1 MVPPPL
7 LETDPLLAADTIICV
22 ANRAFSGIPVG
33 IADQENRSDRSLSS
47 TDIGI
52 CTGGSK
58 SSRKL
63 TYRDVESEVNEH
75 YYDKEDYYSSS
86 LDILASYLKGQKIIY
101 MESHA
106 FCQKRLNYLMFP
118 AIFISSVSS
127 VLAPSTSDYDWAP
140 TLIASLAALNAFMLA
155 IVSYMKLDATA
166 EAHKISAHQYD
177 KVQSAC
183 EFASGKILL
192 FSGAGID
199 RENTTLEETLA
210 TKISQ
215 FEKSI
220 SDIKETNQFIIPR
233 TIRLRFPTIYSTNV
247 FSIIKKIEDLR
258 KLYITNL
265 KSIRNKITHHA
276 SITAN
281 YREHAPNEV
290 ALSHMKLTK
299 LFKKKKKFMEDI
311 LLLRSSFSIIDQ
323 MFRQEMENAEKRRSQ
338 WCSSCCYEKLVD
350 PTELNDFVAHIN
362 DPFGKMFDEDDDHEV
377 IPTSDVSVSPA
388 AATFLLPSSDPVDC
402 RTDHWYPGQ
411 DTTLPAASPMRSPV
425 STVRSPAACS
435 PRKMF

>member
-1 MVPPPL
+1 MVPPPPS
-7 LETDPLLAADTIICV
+7 ETDPLLAADTMIRV
-22 ANRAFSGIPVG
+22 ANRAFSSIPVG
-33 IADQENRSDRSLSS
+33 IADHESGSDRSLSS
-47 TDIGI
+47 TDIGL
-52 CTGGSK
+52 CVGSSK
-58 SSRKL
+58 LSRKL

-101 MESHA
+101 MESYA

-192 FSGAGID
+192 FSEAGVD
-199 RENTTLEETLA
+199 GENTTLEETLA

-233 TIRLRFPTIYSTNV
+233 MIRLRFPTIYSTNV

-265 KSIRNKITHHA
+265 KSIRNKIAYHA
-276 SITAN
+276 NITAN
-281 YREHAPNEV
+281 HREHAPHEV
-290 ALSHMKLTK
+290 ALSHTKLTR

-323 MFRQEMENAEKRRSQ
+323 MFRQELENAEKRRSRW
-338 WCSSCCYEKLVD
+338 WCCSGCYEKLVD
-350 PTELNDFVAHIN
+350 PTELNDFVSHIN
-362 DPFGKMFDEDDDHEV
+362 DPFGKMFDEEDDHDV
-377 IPTSDVSVSPA
+377 IPATDVSVSPM
-388 AATFLLPSSDPVDC
+388 AATTLLPLQSPVDY
-402 RTDHWYPGQ
+402 WYPGQ
-411 DTTLPAASPMRSPV
+411 DATLIAASPV
-425 STVRSPAACS
+425 SSVRSPPIGSPNS

>member
-7 LETDPLLAADTIICV
+7 SETDPLLAADTMIRV
-22 ANRAFSGIPVG
+22 ANMAFGGIPVG
-33 IADQENRSDRSLSS
+33 IADQENESDRSLSS
-47 TDIGI
+47 TDIGL
-52 CTGGSK
+52 CPGGFK

-140 TLIASLAALNAFMLA
+140 TLIAGLAALNAFMLA

-192 FSGAGID
+192 FSEAGVD
-199 RENTTLEETLA
+199 GENTTLEETLA

-265 KSIRNKITHHA
+265 KSIRNKIAHHA
-276 SITAN
+276 NITAN
-281 YREHAPNEV
+281 PREHSPHEI
-290 ALSHMKLTK
+290 ALSHTKLTK

-323 MFRQEMENAEKRRSQ
+323 MFRQEMENAEKRRSRW
-338 WCSSCCYEKLVD
+338 WCSSCYEKLVD

-362 DPFGKMFDEDDDHEV
+362 DPFGKMFGEDDDHEV
-377 IPTSDVSVSPA
+377 IPAADVSVAPVA
-388 AATFLLPSSDPVDC
+388 ASALLPPPDPVDC
-402 RTDHWYPGQ
+402 SMDYWYPGQ
-411 DTTLPAASPMRSPV
+411 DATLPAASPMSA
-425 STVRSPAACS
+425 VRSPPTCS

>member
-1 MVPPPL
+1 MPS
-7 LETDPLLAADTIICV
+7 ESDPLLAADTVIRV
-22 ANRAFSGIPVG
+22 ANRAFSGIPAGV
-33 IADQENRSDRSLSS
+33 ADQESESGRSLSS

-52 CTGGSK
+52 REGGPRP
-58 SSRKL
+58 SRKL

-127 VLAPSTSDYDWAP
+127 VLAPSTNDHSWAP
-140 TLIASLAALNAFMLA
+140 ILIAALAALNAFILA
-155 IVSYMKLDATA
+155 VVSYMKLDATS

-192 FSGAGID
+192 FSEAGVD
-199 RENTTLEETLA
+199 GENATLEETLA

-265 KSIRNKITHHA
+265 KPIRNKITHHA
-276 SITAN
+276 NITAN
-281 YREHAPNEV
+281 PRDNAPHEV
-290 ALSHMKLTK
+290 ALSHTKLTK

-323 MFRQEMENAEKRRSQ
+323 MFRQEMENAEKRRSRW
-338 WCSSCCYEKLVD
+338 WCSGCYEKLVD

-362 DPFGKMFDEDDDHEV
+362 DPFGKMFDEEDDHEV
-377 IPTSDVSVSPA
+377 IPAGDVSVSPA
-388 AATFLLPSSDPVDC
+388 AAVALPPPPADC
-402 RTDHWYPGQ
+402 AADYWYPGQ
-411 DTTLPAASPMRSPV
+411 DTTLPAGASLRSPV
-425 STVRSPAACS
+425 AAAVRSAPTCS